1 MYLARGSSTRKTN
14 KFSEYDMREILMHA
28 LSKIQ
33 LKKLDGNGWDILEN
47 SYEETTDKLEAF
59 EPGLKEQLREAK
71 RVDELENI
79 HGKTTQLQ
87 TYSQTRTEGELW

>member
-1 MYLARGSSTRKTN
+1 
-14 KFSEYDMREILMHA
+14 MREILMHA

-33 LKKLDGNGWDILEN
+33 MKKLDGNGWDILEN
-47 SYEETTDKLEAF
+47 SYDETNDKIEAF

-79 HGKTTQLQ
+79 QGKTMQLQ
-87 TYSQTRTEGELW
+87 TYL